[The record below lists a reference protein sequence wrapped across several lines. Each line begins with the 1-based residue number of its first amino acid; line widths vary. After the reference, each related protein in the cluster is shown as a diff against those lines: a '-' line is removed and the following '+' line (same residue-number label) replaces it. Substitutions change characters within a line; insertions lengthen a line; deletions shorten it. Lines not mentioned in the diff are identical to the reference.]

1 MANTQDH
8 RTLHLV
14 TTDDPRSARLAAAMD
29 DLAARVP
36 GLNPDRRRET
46 GEAAPRFVLPGGIRW
61 SGVPEGH
68 ERQPFMDIL
77 EGRLAASP
85 AAEAL
90 ESLRVPAQVELFVSP
105 HCTFCPRA
113 VRSLAPLAAAQPLFR
128 LTVIDA
134 ELFPEAAERR
144 RVQALPTLVI
154 GEGLRWSG
162 TIDPSEVARVLAEQD
177 PAALGP
183 VSLEMML
190 KEGRAREVA
199 GMMAAMGRVMP
210 ALVDLLVHPDWP
222 VRLGAMVT
230 AEELAARDA
239 ALAHR
244 LLDRAWERFAPA
256 SDAAKGDVLYLA
268 GEIGV
273 PADAERIRILVG
285 EDAAAEVCEAA
296 EEAIGKLAARKV

>member
-1 MANTQDH
+1 MPTPTTPFD
-8 RTLHLV
+8 LILV

-29 DLAARVP
+29 DLAAQVP
-36 GLNPDRRRET
+36 GLKPDRRRET
-46 GEAAPRFVLPGGIRW
+46 GETAPRFVLPGGIRW
-61 SGVPEGH
+61 SGAPEGH

-77 EGRLAASP
+77 EGRLAAGP

-90 ESLRVPAQVELFVSP
+90 ASLRVPAEVELFVAP

-113 VRSLAPLAAAQPLFR
+113 VRALAPLAVAQPLFR
-128 LTVIDA
+128 LAVIDA
-134 ELFPEAAERR
+134 ELFPEAAESR
-144 RVQALPTLVI
+144 RVRALPTLVI
-154 GEGLRWSG
+154 GDGLRWSG
-162 TIDPSEVARVLAEQD
+162 TIDPSEVAQVLASQD

-199 GMMAAMGRVMP
+199 GMMVAMGRLMP

-239 ALAHR
+239 AMAHR
-244 LLDRAWERFAPA
+244 LLDPTWERFAAAPEP
-256 SDAAKGDVLYLA
+256 AKGDVLYLA
-268 GEIGV
+268 GEIGNA
-273 PADAERIRILVG
+273 ADAERIRAMIG
-285 EDAAAEVCEAA
+285 EDASDELREAA
-296 EEAIGKLAARKV
+296 EEAIGKLRSKF